1 MVLTRVVK
9 TSECYSIN
17 EHNKQITH
25 LSNS

>member
-1 MVLTRVVK
+1 VVK